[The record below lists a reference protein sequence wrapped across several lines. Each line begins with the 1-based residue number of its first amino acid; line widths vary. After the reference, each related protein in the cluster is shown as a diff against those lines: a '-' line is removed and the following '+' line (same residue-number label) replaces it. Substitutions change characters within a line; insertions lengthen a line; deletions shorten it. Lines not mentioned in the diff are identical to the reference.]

1 MSSWLRS
8 GLGDYASFAQYLAA
22 SGNTDDTAV
31 SSVAAVRPALHSLA
45 KQG

>member
-8 GLGDYASFAQYLAA
+8 GNNNNASNANFLTA
-22 SGNTDDTAV
+22 SGNNNNANV

-45 KQG
+45 YKR